1 MSSRLLECV
10 CDGVWLA
17 IVNEVVSWLSLFT
30 DWGHP
35 SRGNPPLVRGHV
47 LILALYVRVQLRETA
62 EALPAGRVLLFIDG
76 TKNNEIAN
84 QFVE

>member
-1 MSSRLLECV
+1 M
-10 CDGVWLA
+10 
-17 IVNEVVSWLSLFT
+17 
-30 DWGHP
+30 
-35 SRGNPPLVRGHV
+35 